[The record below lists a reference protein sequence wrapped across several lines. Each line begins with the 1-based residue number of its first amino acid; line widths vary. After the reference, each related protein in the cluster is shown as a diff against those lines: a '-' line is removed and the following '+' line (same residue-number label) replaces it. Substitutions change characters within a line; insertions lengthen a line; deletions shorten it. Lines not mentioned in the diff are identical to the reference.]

1 MSKYKTGSIA
11 ETPKNEIVINTE
23 ILMANEVIE
32 ANRSSNFS
40 YLPNEF
46 GNSWHPVN
54 TNKFK
59 ELLLY
64 VYAMLRIVTY
74 VYQLSPQGQ
83 R

>member
-40 YLPNEF
+40 YLSNEL
-46 GNSWHPVN
+46 GNCWHPVN
-54 TNKFK
+54 TKTTLATMSIGYY
-59 ELLLY
+59 LLR
-64 VYAMLRIVTY
+64 VWTY
-74 VYQLSPQGQ
+74 VYQFSPQGQ